1 MKKINVAV
9 VGAGGYTGL
18 ELIKL
23 LKNHPNFILN
33 YVGTSEG
40 GRKISDLHSS
50 LLHVIDIEAEKSE
63 PKKIA
68 ERCELAFLALPHK
81 TAMEFAKELLKLGV
95 KVVDLSADYR
105 LSLENYERHYDRHLD
120 KEHLK
125 DAVYG
130 LPEINRAKIKKASLV
145 ANPGCYPTASILA
158 LLPFKSFIKE
168 NTPIFIDAKSG
179 VSGRGKKVSESE
191 HFVHVNENFLS
202 YNALKHR
209 HEPEIAEILT
219 KNGIKNSV
227 YFVPHLL
234 PLTRGMLISAYIQ
247 VKEFIDTK
255 KVLTEFYK
263 NEKFIRIRD
272 EAVSIKMTAGTNFCD
287 IFASSKD
294 DIVFISSSIDNLLRG
309 ASAQALVNANLM
321 FGFDEDLGI
330 PKIGYVP

>member
-1 MKKINVAV
+1 MKKINVAI
-9 VGAGGYTGL
+9 VGASGYTGL

-23 LKNHPNFILN
+23 LQNHPCFKLS

-40 GRKISDLHSS
+40 GVKTVDLHPG
-50 LLHVIDIEAEKSE
+50 LLNVVDIEVKKSNSKE
-63 PKKIA
+63 IA
-68 ERCELAFLALPHK
+68 KECELAFLALPHK
-81 TAMEFAKELLKLGV
+81 TAMEFAKELLDLGV

-105 LSLENYERHYDRHLD
+105 LSLENYEKHYGAHLD

-125 DAVYG
+125 EAVYG
-130 LPEINRAKIKKASLV
+130 LPEINKEKIKKASLV

-158 LLPFKSFIKE
+158 LLPFKPFIKK

-191 HFVHVNENFLS
+191 HFVHVNENFIS

-209 HEPEIAEILT
+209 HEPEIAEILSQ
-219 KNGIKNSV
+219 NGIKNSI

-247 VKEFIDTK
+247 VKETIDAK
-255 KVLTEFYK
+255 EILTRFYE
-263 NEKFIRIRD
+263 NEKFVRIRD

-287 IFASSKD
+287 IFAASKD
-294 DIVFISSSIDNLLRG
+294 DVVFVSSSIDNLLRG
-309 ASAQALVNANLM
+309 ASAQALTNANLM
-321 FGFDEDLGI
+321 FGFDEDLGV
-330 PKIGYVP
+330 PKVGYVP